1 MRRKENGLQITTFAI
16 ATTQARVIAPDLPGV
31 TLCIEEEWLLSRL
44 IFIIMGIVFSVI
56 FSYKVSRRLNLYA

>member
-1 MRRKENGLQITTFAI
+1 MRRKENGLQITTY

-44 IFIIMGIVFSVI
+44 IFIIMVIVFSVI
-56 FSYKVSRRLNLYA
+56 LSYKVSRRLNLYA